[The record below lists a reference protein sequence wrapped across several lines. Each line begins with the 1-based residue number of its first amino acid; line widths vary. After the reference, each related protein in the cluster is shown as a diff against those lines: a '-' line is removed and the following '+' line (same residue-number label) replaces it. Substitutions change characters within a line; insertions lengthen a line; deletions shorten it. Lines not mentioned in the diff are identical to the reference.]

1 MGYMLSTNKHY
12 ENGVSAMDAALDA
25 DALFTPKV
33 TGTILPNGSVDTA
46 SNTVYREYADGSQA
60 VLKAGAGNS
69 YYSGSYESILN
80 TAEAMFPESVTAMR
94 TWHHGSILVF
104 TQDIDE
110 PYTFGDGDSLTR
122 SIMYTASMNSVFSTR
137 AIGFTFRPFC
147 TNQEGLGELQ
157 MSQKR
162 SKNHDEMLFSKAA
175 IMAEAANRFQA
186 FITDATMLK
195 GLQMTNSLRNRI
207 LDQVAPLITDP
218 DANQKAVNFAEKRR
232 EGIMYFY
239 GEEVENFGEN
249 AFSLYQAVQ
258 SYEFHTGTKGKN
270 KEMKQTKVVTDPED
284 AQTLTLTAR
293 EMLLAAV

>member
-1 MGYMLSTNKHY
+1 MGYMLTNNKQY
-12 ENGVSAMDAALDA
+12 EGANAIDAALDCE
-25 DALFTPKV
+25 ALFEPKV
-33 TGTILPNGSVDTA
+33 TGTILPNGSVDEN
-46 SNTVYREYADGSQA
+46 SYTVYREYADGTQA
-60 VLKAGAGNS
+60 VLKAGAGAN

-80 TAEAMFPESVTAMR
+80 TAEAMFPESVTGMK

-110 PYTFGDGDSLTR
+110 PYTFADGDSLTR
-122 SIMYTASMNSVFSTR
+122 SIMYTASMNSTFSTR

-162 SKNHDEMLFSKAA
+162 SKNHDEMLFSKAQ

-186 FITDATMLK
+186 FITNATMLK

-207 LDQVAPLITDP
+207 LDEVAPLITDP

-232 EGIMYFY
+232 DGIMYFY
-239 GEEVENFGEN
+239 GEEVEKFGEN

-258 SYEFHTGTKGKN
+258 SYEYHLGTKGKAQ
-270 KEMKQTKVVTDPED
+270 EMKQTKVVTDPQD

>member
-1 MGYMLSTNKHY
+1 MGYMLSTKKQY
-12 ENGVSAMDAALDA
+12 DGISAIDAALDA
-25 DALFTPKV
+25 DALFTPKT
-33 TGTILPNGSVDTA
+33 TGTILPNGSVDEN
-46 SNTVYREYADGSQA
+46 SYTVYREYADGTQA
-60 VLKAGAGNS
+60 VLKAGAGAN
-69 YYSGSYESILN
+69 YYTGSYESLLN
-80 TAEAMFPESVTAMR
+80 TAESMFPGSVTGMK

-110 PYTFGDGDSLTR
+110 PYTFGDGDSITR
-122 SIMYTASMNSVFSTR
+122 SIMYTASMNSTFSTR
-137 AIGFTFRPFC
+137 AIGFSFRPFC
-147 TNQEGLGELQ
+147 TNQEGQGQLQ

-162 SKNHDEMLFSKAA
+162 SKNHDEMLFSKAQ
-175 IMAEAANRFQA
+175 IMAEAANRFDA
-186 FITDATMLK
+186 FIKDATMLK

-239 GEEVENFGEN
+239 GEEAQQFGEN

-258 SYEFHTGTKGKN
+258 SYEFHTGTKGKS
-270 KEMKQTKVVTDPED
+270 KDMKQTKVVTDPD
-284 AQTLTLTAR
+284 QAQPLALTAR

>member
-1 MGYMLSTNKHY
+1 MGYMLSTNKQY
-12 ENGVSAMDAALDA
+12 DGISAIDAALDA
-25 DALFTPKV
+25 DALFTPKT
-33 TGTILPNGSVDTA
+33 TGTILPNGSVDEN
-46 SNTVYREYADGSQA
+46 SYTVYREYADGTQA
-60 VLKAGAGNS
+60 VLKAGAGAN
-69 YYSGSYESILN
+69 YYTGSYESLLN
-80 TAEAMFPESVTAMR
+80 TAEAMFPGSVTGMK

-110 PYTFGDGDSLTR
+110 PYEFGDGDSITR
-122 SIMYTASMNSVFSTR
+122 SIMYTASMNSTFSTR
-137 AIGFTFRPFC
+137 AIGFSFRPFC
-147 TNQEGLGELQ
+147 TNQEGQGELQ

-162 SKNHDEMLFSKAA
+162 SKNHDELLFSKAQ
-175 IMAEAANRFQA
+175 IMAEAANRFDA
-186 FITDATMLK
+186 FIKDATMLK

-239 GEEVENFGEN
+239 GEEAEQFGEN

-258 SYEFHTGTKGKN
+258 SYEFHTGTKGKS
-270 KEMKQTKVVTDPED
+270 KDMKQTKVVTDPEQ
-284 AQTLTLTAR
+284 AQPLTLTAR

>member
-1 MGYMLSTNKHY
+1 MGYMLSTNKQY
-12 ENGVSAMDAALDA
+12 ANGVSAMDAALDN
-25 DALFTPKV
+25 DALFTPQKV
-33 TGTILPNGSVDTA
+33 GTILPNKTEDTE
-46 SNTVYREYADGSQA
+46 TFTIYREYADGTQA
-60 VLKAGAGNS
+60 VLKAGAGAN

-80 TAEAMFPESVTAMR
+80 TAEAMFPESVTGMK

-110 PYTFGDGDSLTR
+110 PYTFADGDSLTR
-122 SIMYTASMNSVFSTR
+122 SIMYTASMNSTFSTR
-137 AIGFTFRPFC
+137 AIGVTFRPFC

-162 SKNHDEMLFSKAA
+162 SKNHDEMLFSKAQ

-186 FITDATMLK
+186 FITNATMLK

-207 LDQVAPLITDP
+207 LDEVAPLITDP
-218 DANQKAVNFAEKRR
+218 DANQKAVNHAEKRR
-232 EGIMYFY
+232 DGIMYFY
-239 GEEVENFGEN
+239 GEEVEKFGEN

-258 SYEFHTGTKGKN
+258 SYEYHLGTKGKAQ
-270 KEMKQTKVVTDPED
+270 EMKQTKVVTDPQD

>member
-1 MGYMLSTNKHY
+1 MGYMLSTNKQY
-12 ENGVSAMDAALDA
+12 ENGVSAMDAALDNN
-25 DALFTPKV
+25 ALFTPKKV
-33 TGTILPNGSVDTA
+33 GTILPNKTEDTE
-46 SNTVYREYADGSQA
+46 TFTIYREYADGTQA
-60 VLKAGAGNS
+60 VLKAGAGAN

-80 TAEAMFPESVTAMR
+80 TAEAMFPESVTGMK

-104 TQDIDE
+104 TQDIAD
-110 PYTFGDGDSLTR
+110 PYTFADGDSLTR
-122 SIMYTASMNSVFSTR
+122 SIMYTASMNSTFSTR
-137 AIGFTFRPFC
+137 AIGFTFRPAC

-175 IMAEAANRFQA
+175 IMAEAANKFSA
-186 FITDATMLK
+186 FITNAKMLK

-207 LDQVAPLITDP
+207 LDEVAPLITDP

-232 EGIMYFY
+232 DGIMYFY
-239 GEEVENFGEN
+239 GVEVEKFGEN

-258 SYEFHTGTKGKN
+258 SYEYHLGTKGKAQ
-270 KEMKQTKVVTDPED
+270 EMKQTKVVTDPQD

>member
-1 MGYMLSTNKHY
+1 MGYMLSTNKQY
-12 ENGVSAMDAALDA
+12 DGISAIDAALDA
-25 DALFTPKV
+25 DALFTPKT
-33 TGTILPNGSVDTA
+33 TGTILPNGSVDEN
-46 SNTVYREYADGSQA
+46 SYTVYREYADGTQA
-60 VLKAGAGNS
+60 VLKAGAGAN
-69 YYSGSYESILN
+69 YYTGSYESLLN
-80 TAEAMFPESVTAMR
+80 TAEAMFPGSVTGMK

-110 PYTFGDGDSLTR
+110 PYTFGDGDSITR
-122 SIMYTASMNSVFSTR
+122 SIMYTASMNSTFSTR
-137 AIGFTFRPFC
+137 AIGFSFRPFC
-147 TNQEGLGELQ
+147 TNQEGQGQLQ

-162 SKNHDEMLFSKAA
+162 SKNHDEMLFSKAQ
-175 IMAEAANRFQA
+175 IMAEAANRFDA
-186 FITDATMLK
+186 FIKDATMLK

-239 GEEVENFGEN
+239 GEEAEQFGEN

-258 SYEFHTGTKGKN
+258 SYEFHTGTKGKS
-270 KEMKQTKVVTDPED
+270 KDMKQTKVVTDPEQ
-284 AQTLTLTAR
+284 AQPLALTAR

>member
-1 MGYMLSTNKHY
+1 MGYMLATNKQY
-12 ENGVSAMDAALDA
+12 DGISAMDAALDA
-25 DALFTPKV
+25 DALFTPKT
-33 TGTILPNGSVDTA
+33 TGTILPNGSVDTD
-46 SNTVYREYADGSQA
+46 SNTVYREYADGTQA

-110 PYTFGDGDSLTR
+110 PYTFADGDSITR

-137 AIGFTFRPFC
+137 AIGFSFRPFC
-147 TNQEGLGELQ
+147 TNQEGQGELQ

-162 SKNHDEMLFSKAA
+162 SKNHDEMLFSKAQ
-175 IMAEAANRFQA
+175 IMAEAANRFDA

-195 GLQMTNSLRNRI
+195 GLQMTNSLRTRI
-207 LDQVAPLITDP
+207 LDTVAPLITDP
-218 DANQKAVNFAEKRR
+218 DANTKAVNHAENRR
-232 EGIMYFY
+232 GGIMYFY
-239 GEEVENFGEN
+239 GEEADKFGEN

-258 SYEFHTGTKGKN
+258 SY
-270 KEMKQTKVVTDPED
+270 
-284 AQTLTLTAR
+284 
-293 EMLLAAV
+293 

>member
-1 MGYMLSTNKHY
+1 MGYMLSTNKQY
-12 ENGVSAMDAALDA
+12 GNGVSAMDAALDNN
-25 DALFTPKV
+25 ALFTPKKV
-33 TGTILPNGSVDTA
+33 GTILPNKTEDKDTF
-46 SNTVYREYADGSQA
+46 TIYREYADGTQA
-60 VLKAGAGNS
+60 VLKAGAGAN

-80 TAEAMFPESVTAMR
+80 TAEAMFPESVTGMK

-110 PYTFGDGDSLTR
+110 PYTFADGDSLTR
-122 SIMYTASMNSVFSTR
+122 SIMYTASMNSTFSTR

-162 SKNHDEMLFSKAA
+162 SKNHDEMLFSKAQ

-186 FITDATMLK
+186 FITNATMLK

-207 LDQVAPLITDP
+207 LDEVAPLITDP
-218 DANQKAVNFAEKRR
+218 DAHQKAVNFAEKRR
-232 EGIMYFY
+232 DGIMYFY
-239 GEEVENFGEN
+239 GEEVEKFGEN

-258 SYEFHTGTKGKN
+258 SYEYHLGTKGKAQ
-270 KEMKQTKVVTDPED
+270 EMKQTKVVTDPQD

-293 EMLLAAV
+293 QMLLASV

>member
-1 MGYMLSTNKHY
+1 MGYMLSTNKQY
-12 ENGVSAMDAALDA
+12 ENGVSAMDAALDSN
-25 DALFTPKV
+25 ALFTPKKV
-33 TGTILPNGSVDTA
+33 GTILPNKTEDE
-46 SNTVYREYADGSQA
+46 NTFTIYREYADGTQK
-60 VLKAGAGNS
+60 VLKAGAGAN

-80 TAEAMFPESVTAMR
+80 TAEAMFPQSVTGMK

-162 SKNHDEMLFSKAA
+162 SKNHDEMLFSKAQ
-175 IMAEAANRFQA
+175 IMAEAANRFDA

-207 LDQVAPLITDP
+207 LDEVAPLITDP

-232 EGIMYFY
+232 DGIMYFY
-239 GEEVENFGEN
+239 GEEVEKFGEN

-258 SYEFHTGTKGKN
+258 SYEYHLGTKGKAQ
-270 KEMKQTKVVTDPED
+270 EMKQTKVVTDPQD

>member
-1 MGYMLSTNKHY
+1 
-12 ENGVSAMDAALDA
+12 
-25 DALFTPKV
+25 
-33 TGTILPNGSVDTA
+33 
-46 SNTVYREYADGSQA
+46 
-60 VLKAGAGNS
+60 
-69 YYSGSYESILN
+69 
-80 TAEAMFPESVTAMR
+80 MFPESVTGMK

-110 PYTFGDGDSLTR
+110 PYTFADGDSLTR
-122 SIMYTASMNSVFSTR
+122 SIMYTASMNSTFSTR

-162 SKNHDEMLFSKAA
+162 SKNHDEMLFSKAQ

-186 FITDATMLK
+186 FITNATMLK

-207 LDQVAPLITDP
+207 LDEVAPLITDP

-232 EGIMYFY
+232 DGIMYFY
-239 GEEVENFGEN
+239 GEEVEKFGEN

-258 SYEFHTGTKGKN
+258 SYEYHLGTKGKAQ
-270 KEMKQTKVVTDPED
+270 EMKQTKVVTDPQD

>member
-1 MGYMLSTNKHY
+1 MGYMLSTNKQY
-12 ENGVSAMDAALDA
+12 DGISAIDAALDNK
-25 DALFTPKV
+25 ALFTPQT
-33 TGTILPNGSVDTA
+33 TGTILPNGGVDDNTF
-46 SNTVYREYADGSQA
+46 TVYREYADGTQA
-60 VLKAGAGNS
+60 VLKAGAGAN

-80 TAEAMFPESVTAMR
+80 TAEAMFPESVTGMK

-110 PYTFGDGDSLTR
+110 PYTFADGDSLTR
-122 SIMYTASMNSVFSTR
+122 SIMYTASMNSTFSTR

-175 IMAEAANRFQA
+175 IMAEAADRFSA
-186 FITDATMLK
+186 FITNATMLK

-207 LDQVAPLITDP
+207 LDEVAPLITDP

-232 EGIMYFY
+232 DGIMYFY
-239 GEEVENFGEN
+239 GEEVEKFGEN

-258 SYEFHTGTKGKN
+258 SYEYHLGTKGKSQ
-270 KEMKQTKVVTDPED
+270 EMKQTKVVTDPED

-293 EMLLAAV
+293 QMLLASV